1 MRSLR
6 IRTCRRPCRA
16 PQRLLSAV
24 NPMSSPWRA
33 NNRMA
38 RNQARILLSIVAGAA
53 LAAAAGNADSAGDQA
68 ATSAARP
75 VVLFFGDSLSAGYGL
90 DRDKAF
96 PALIQQHADAAGCPV
111 RVVNAGLPG
120 ETTAAG
126 HRRVDWILRTPV
138 DVFVLQL
145 GGNDGLRGLPLEQTE
160 HNLQGIIDQVRSRNP
175 EVHLVIAGVRLPPNL
190 GPEYTQSFGEIFP
203 RLAAANEALL
213 IPCLLEGVGGE
224 AEFMQADGIHPN
236 AAGHRRVAR
245 TVWQT
250 LAQLLCGTSDHP
262 SGGTAQNLQ
271 GRNGGDPAAVA
282 ETDQDGE

>member
-6 IRTCRRPCRA
+6 IRACRRPCRSVR
-16 PQRLLSAV
+16 RLLAPA
-24 NPMSSPWRA
+24 NPMASPWRA
-33 NNRMA
+33 NNRFA
-38 RNQARILLSIVAGAA
+38 WTQACILLTIVAGATF
-53 LAAAAGNADSAGDQA
+53 AAPAGRADSTGDQA
-68 ATSAARP
+68 ATGATRP

-90 DRDKAF
+90 DSDKAF
-96 PALIQQHADAAGCPV
+96 PALIQQHADTAGCPV

-126 HRRVDWILRTPV
+126 RRRVDWILRAPV

-175 EVHLVIAGVRLPPNL
+175 EARLVIAGMRLPPNL
-190 GPEYTQSFGEIFP
+190 GPEYTQSFQEIFP

-213 IPCLLEGVGGE
+213 ICRLLEGVGGE

-250 LAQLLCGTSDHP
+250 LAPLLCGTSDHP

-282 ETDQDGE
+282 ETDQDSE